1 MKRIDEGG
9 PLSFRMRTLGRV
21 YNDTHTHTHTHFL
34 YMSLSAK
41 EPHVSWLFLG
51 SENMYEPEAQM
62 EFIFVFASREYRKG
76 FRSTHL
82 KAVGKAMEAVF
93 QLILQGVVCV
103 VVYLCVERNMHMMSR
118 TIT

>member
-1 MKRIDEGG
+1 M
-9 PLSFRMRTLGRV
+9 
-21 YNDTHTHTHTHFL
+21 THTHTHTHIHFID
-34 YMSLSAK
+34 MSLSAK
-41 EPHVSWLFLG
+41 EPHVSCLFLG

-76 FRSTHL
+76 FRSTHV

-93 QLILQGVVCV
+93 QLILQGAVWVLV
-103 VVYLCVERNMHMMSR
+103 DLCVDVNMHMILR